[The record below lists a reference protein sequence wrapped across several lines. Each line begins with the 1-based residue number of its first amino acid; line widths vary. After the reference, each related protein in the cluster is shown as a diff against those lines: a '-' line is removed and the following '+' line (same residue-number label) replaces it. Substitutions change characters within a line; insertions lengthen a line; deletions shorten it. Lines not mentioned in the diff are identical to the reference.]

1 MSKQLCYAACSF
13 GLEAV
18 VARQL
23 EQLGLEE
30 VGARDARVYFRADEE
45 GIARANLW
53 LSAAERVYLVLSEF
67 SAATFEELFQ
77 GVKAIAWADY
87 LPKTALFPVLADSV
101 RSTLKSVPDI
111 QSVSKKSGCGGAEK
125 RIWRFLLSGK
135 RRAVSDLCEHF
146 GRSGQRV
153 P

>member
-30 VGARDARVYFRADEE
+30 VRARDARVYFHADEE

-53 LSAAERVYLVLSEF
+53 LSAADRVYLVLSEF
-67 SAATFEELFQ
+67 PAATFEGLFQ
-77 GVKAIAWADY
+77 GVKAIAWILGTSPY
-87 LPKTALFPVLADSV
+87 LR
-101 RSTLKSVPDI
+101 RST
-111 QSVSKKSGCGGAEK
+111 SG
-125 RIWRFLLSGK
+125 ISDGK
-135 RRAVSDLCEHF
+135 PH
-146 GRSGQRV
+146 
-153 P
+153 